1 MRRTAGLATALLVLA
16 ITASCFGTST
26 ISTAPEASSA
36 ASSVAASKT
45 GRMRGT
51 LATIG
56 GPACVLSLC
65 SRPTPHTACRVLS
78 DGRLIRTVRTDGRG
92 RFSITLPVGRYTLR
106 VGTRTPIHPK
116 AVRITAGHT
125 TRLVVSVQAK

>member
-1 MRRTAGLATALLVLA
+1 MRRTAGLATALLILA
-16 ITASCFGTST
+16 ITAGCFGTST
-26 ISTAPEASSA
+26 VSTAPQASSA
-36 ASSVAASKT
+36 ASSAAASET

-56 GPACVLSLC
+56 GPACLLSLC
-65 SRPTPHTACRVLS
+65 SLPTPHTAFRILS
-78 DGRLIRTVRTDGRG
+78 NRRIIRTVQTDGRG

-106 VGTRTPIHPK
+106 VGTRTPIHPN

-125 TRLVVSVQAK
+125 TRLVMSVQAK